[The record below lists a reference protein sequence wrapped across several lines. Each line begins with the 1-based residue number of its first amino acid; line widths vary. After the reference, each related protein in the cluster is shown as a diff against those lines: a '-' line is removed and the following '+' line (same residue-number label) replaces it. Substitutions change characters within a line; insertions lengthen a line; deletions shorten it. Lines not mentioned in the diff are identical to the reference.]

1 MQSNDV
7 DKLINKI
14 ASLEIDN
21 QELKKEVKELK
32 HIIKLEKAHR
42 RKPRQSSRYTTSTTF
57 VDEEYERA
65 RRGIFL
71 DRYDRE
77 LEQGDEVYILTNGAH
92 TSRSRRGTVTG
103 FDNHRNRVY
112 IRDEVGTTQE
122 RAPKNL
128 RLESRISK

>member
-7 DKLINKI
+7 DELISRI

-32 HIIKLEKAHR
+32 HIIRLEKAHR
-42 RKPRQSSRYTTSTTF
+42 RKPRQSNRSITSTTF
-57 VDEEYERA
+57 IDEESERA

-71 DRYDRE
+71 NRYERE
-77 LEQGDEVYILTNGAH
+77 LEQGDKVYILTNGAH

-103 FDNHRNRVY
+103 FDNHRNQVY
-112 IRDEVGTTQE
+112 VCDEVGTTQE